1 MIRRPPR
8 STLFPYTTLFRSWRR
23 SIYSNI
29 SYMYLCCWP
38 LNCYRGICFG
48 SVGSCFWERGFLLW
62 ERGILLLGAWDQGCV
77 HLWVDHEIVRNLTSK
92 AEIIAAA
99 KRWSQESTPTFYR
112 GVGMGKIR
120 CVENRHPEHF
130 KEGVLVFDIVG
141 LVVVNHLI
149 GLDLPER
156 WPLGVLF
163 TYFTG

>member
-1 MIRRPPR
+1 MGYASCNFKLSIFKTFSEFSGENRP
-8 STLFPYTTLFRSWRR
+8 L
-23 SIYSNI
+23 IGCVN
-29 SYMYLCCWP
+29 
-38 LNCYRGICFG
+38 G
-48 SVGSCFWERGFLLW
+48 
-62 ERGILLLGAWDQGCV
+62 DQGCV
-77 HLWVDHEIVRNLTSK
+77 HLWVDHEIIRNLASK